1 MVFNMFSTVMF
12 LDKFYVITDF
22 TVFNIVMI
30 SKTNFC

>member
-1 MVFNMFSTVMF
+1 MFSTVMF